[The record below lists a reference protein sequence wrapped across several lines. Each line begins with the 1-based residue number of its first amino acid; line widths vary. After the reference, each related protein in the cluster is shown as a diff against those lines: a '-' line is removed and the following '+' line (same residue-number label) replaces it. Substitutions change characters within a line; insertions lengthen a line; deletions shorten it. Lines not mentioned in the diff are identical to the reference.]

1 MENVIPRKNKI
12 KIAMPM
18 KRKELSRRTINFAII
33 SWVSNFNNKNLETK
47 YFSTF
52 LKILK
57 EPIYSEF
64 YRNRKDTHFLAKR
77 MRLNMFPGF
86 K

>member
-33 SWVSNFNNKNLETK
+33 SWVSNFNNKNLETID
-47 YFSTF
+47 Y
-52 LKILK
+52 LL
-57 EPIYSEF
+57 
-64 YRNRKDTHFLAKR
+64 
-77 MRLNMFPGF
+77 
-86 K
+86 